1 MLAGKKTLV
10 ALHLPQ
16 QSLRIEGLFRSRG
29 ARRGDSREELLGGA
43 ADFVHGGDSHFR
55 LGRGDVSAHR
65 AVGVVVFL
73 ELVDELGQL
82 LVALDGRRVGFDLF
96 GCGLFQIAQRE
107 VEPAERGRQP
117 ECSGGPGEITIAG
130 QIDGNANGDI
140 RMRDAQLRRMKLD
153 IVGETG
159 GEPEVRLKHLVL
171 ALVGRAHDHVGR
183 PRVRSGRR
191 DGREGEGRLHTELLD
206 DVDHVRQQ
214 RVPLKIGL
222 GAVQM
227 QEGLALDVA
236 RMRKDDS
243 AAAHVDKPT
252 VLVVHKRPL
261 RSIVDER
268 IGVEQCGGPAVKRTE
283 RQRYQLADGAGVYG
297 RIHQIENQPLDA
309 LRPLGLWKRYEVPH
323 VSPLLAL
330 YFAISLPAASTLRT
344 GPSACP
350 VIPDTPAFNGFDVVI
365 LPIVF

>member
-1 MLAGKKTLV
+1 MSARMVLLGPPGAGKGTQAARIAERLSIPAISTGDIFRANV
-10 ALHLPQ
+10 A
-16 QSLRIEGLFRSRG
+16 G
-29 ARRGDSREELLGGA
+29 AT
-43 ADFVHGGDSHFR
+43 
-55 LGRGDVSAHR
+55 
-65 AVGVVVFL
+65 
-73 ELVDELGQL
+73 ELGTQAKAYMDKGEYVPDSITNAM
-82 LVALDGRRVGFDLF
+82 VADRIAQADCKAGFLLDGYPRTT
-96 GCGLFQIAQRE
+96 AQ
-107 VEPAERGRQP
+107 
-117 ECSGGPGEITIAG
+117 
-130 QIDGNANGDI
+130 
-140 RMRDAQLRRMKLD
+140 
-153 IVGETG
+153 VGELDSM
-159 GEPEVRLKHLVL
+159 LK
-171 ALVGRAHDHVGR
+171 G
-183 PRVRSGRR
+183 S
-191 DGREGEGRLHTELLD
+191 
-206 DVDHVRQQ
+206 
-214 RVPLKIGL
+214 
-222 GAVQM
+222 
-227 QEGLALDVA
+227 GLALDVA

-297 RIHQIENQPLDA
+297 RIHQIENQTLDA